1 MKRAK
6 PLIDILMA
14 TYNGQRFV
22 GEQIESIQGQTCADW
37 RLLVSDDCS
46 TDKTLDVVRRYAAAD
61 GRIQVVSQGVRH
73 GGAKAN
79 FFSLMDKST
88 APYVMFCDQ
97 DDVWLPRKVEKTFEA
112 MRKIEGS
119 ASADVPLLVFTDM
132 KVVDGD
138 LNVIAESFDRFSS
151 IDPSRNAFPHVV
163 AQPIASGCTMM
174 VNAAA
179 RDLALKAPD
188 TSDVILHD
196 QWLTLLAS
204 AFGRIAYVDEPT
216 SLYRQHGSNEIGAL
230 KYSPVKRA
238 SHFDVMKES
247 VAATVSQARAFC
259 TATVTPLAPSSLGA
273 SRNSSPAE
281 KPVAFPRSFTLP
293 PAAAGRKGFER
304 RDRFLLRHRVADMIK
319 AIKYNEAVSNGLFF
333 QLGLTC
339 YVIQALSKITY
350 FGTDVVNL
358 SFFSAPAL
366 LFCLLQEVTVNKRTR
381 DSYVA
386 LASFALLTVIQHAL
400 GGRNLLAL
408 FALVFTARGVPIK
421 RVLWTT
427 LALLGISLVVTVFLA
442 KLGIITNV
450 CASRGAGTPLR
461 YGLGFIGW
469 TYSSYFVFVMAS
481 IYALLKREKARLSV
495 LALLF
500 AGDLWIYCQTDTRNG
515 FS

>member
-1 MKRAK
+1 M
-6 PLIDILMA
+6 
-14 TYNGQRFV
+14 
-22 GEQIESIQGQTCADW
+22 
-37 RLLVSDDCS
+37 
-46 TDKTLDVVRRYAAAD
+46 
-61 GRIQVVSQGVRH
+61 
-73 GGAKAN
+73 
-79 FFSLMDKST
+79 
-88 APYVMFCDQ
+88 
-97 DDVWLPRKVEKTFEA
+97 
-112 MRKIEGS
+112 
-119 ASADVPLLVFTDM
+119 
-132 KVVDGD
+132 
-138 LNVIAESFDRFSS
+138 
-151 IDPSRNAFPHVV
+151 
-163 AQPIASGCTMM
+163 
-174 VNAAA
+174 
-179 RDLALKAPD
+179 
-188 TSDVILHD
+188 
-196 QWLTLLAS
+196 
-204 AFGRIAYVDEPT
+204 
-216 SLYRQHGSNEIGAL
+216 
-230 KYSPVKRA
+230 
-238 SHFDVMKES
+238 
-247 VAATVSQARAFC
+247 
-259 TATVTPLAPSSLGA
+259 
-273 SRNSSPAE
+273 
-281 KPVAFPRSFTLP
+281 
-293 PAAAGRKGFER
+293 
-304 RDRFLLRHRVADMIK
+304 LRHRVADMIK

-515 FS
+515 FFLTLFVLAALCVSKFLSQRGIELNFPQNRAVIVMVSSVFILAFLVSTALVLLYQFGGGWIEAVDRFMSFRLRYGSEALHDYGLSLFGVAVNWDQVDYVVDISYLRVTLEYGLVAALAIVALLTYTTWCFVSRGEVLPSLICVFFAVFYSFDPVMVTAFLNPLIFVGTHFASSRLSCRKTEASDLRDELCENPSRD